1 VLVLDEPTSAL
12 DVRAEA
18 AFFDRFVELTRGVT
32 SVLISHRFSSVRRA
46 DRIVVVDGG
55 RVVEVGTH
63 DELLEADGPYA
74 RLFRLQAERFAAGL
88 DAEGNRIETP
98 DHDAVENDS
107 QGVRA

>member
-1 VLVLDEPTSAL
+1 M
-12 DVRAEA
+12 
-18 AFFDRFVELTRGVT
+18 G
-32 SVLISHRFSSVRRA
+32 
-46 DRIVVVDGG
+46 
-55 RVVEVGTH
+55 EVGTH

-98 DHDAVENDS
+98 DHDAVGNDP